1 MSPNHPSGDEPQSLP
16 AAGPWEGEG
25 LLRLRAALVRA
36 VLHLTASLGGGPLV
50 RGVLPHPQE
59 PGLARVVVWDG
70 TSLTTSLAYDVP
82 LLDADGNDIPA
93 TGLVAAL
100 RGAERGASG
109 EPPSSGTAPR
119 DGYGTPVVPV
129 GTLRAVLDAQPPAYG
144 LTDALY
150 AAALDIAPVVEGGGP
165 ELLLLGFLLLDEDR
179 ARFYVT
185 ADTLPGTIG
194 LDVTLRDPHGSVT
207 VGLIGLAAD
216 LPGLIADDQL
226 RYNPSEETDPYG
238 AQLFDLTRW

>member
-1 MSPNHPSGDEPQSLP
+1 MSTDHPSGDEPQNPP
-16 AAGPWEGEG
+16 AAGQWEGEG

-59 PGLARVVVWDG
+59 PALARVVVWDG
-70 TSLTTSLAYDVP
+70 TRTSLTTSVAYEVP

-93 TGLVAAL
+93 TELVAAL
-100 RGAERGASG
+100 RGAVRSASG
-109 EPPSSGTAPR
+109 EPPPSGTSSR
-119 DGYGTPVVPV
+119 DGYGIPV

-150 AAALDIAPVVEGGGP
+150 SAALDIAPVVEGGEP
-165 ELLLLGFLLLDEDR
+165 ELLLLGFLLLDEER

-185 ADTLPGTIG
+185 ADALPEAVG
-194 LDVTLRDPHGSVT
+194 LDVALRDPHGSVT
-207 VGLIGLAAD
+207 AGLIGLAAA

-226 RYNPSEETDPYG
+226 RYSPSEETDPYG